1 MILATTSL
9 LNVSW
14 LEEVVRPVAQG
25 FSEWTYA
32 SRTFSAITDL
42 LAVVQRE
49 VARLLV
55 LIF

>member
-1 MILATTSL
+1 M
-9 LNVSW
+9 
-14 LEEVVRPVAQG
+14 RPVAQRFG
-25 FSEWTYA
+25 EWASA